1 MADIK
6 LLHPELR
13 TKSQKLVDLMNE
25 KGIKLTISQTLR
37 TREEQNAL
45 YDQGRTK
52 SGNIVTMVK
61 YPYSLH
67 NWGVAFD
74 IAVIIAGKAVWNE
87 KYYKLVGPVGE
98 FLGMEWGGHWKSF
111 ADLTHFQLPGLNV
124 DELIKKYG
132 TPENFIKSWT
142 MREKEAEYV
151 TGFEE
156 LAKVVY
162 KGKTFSAGILK
173 GKAYVEI
180 RTLAEFL
187 GLKIDFDK
195 ETKTVILS

>member
-6 LLHPELR
+6 LLHPDIR
-13 TKSQKLVDLMNE
+13 AKSQKLVELMNE
-25 KGIKLTISQTLR
+25 KGMKITISQTFR
-37 TREEQNAL
+37 TKEEQNAL

-52 SGNIVTMVK
+52 PGKIVTMVK

-74 IAVIIAGKAVWNE
+74 IAVVIAGKAVWSE

-98 FLGMEWGGHWKSF
+98 SLGMEWGGRWKSF
-111 ADLTHFQLPGLNV
+111 VDLTHFQLPGFNV
-124 DELIKKYG
+124 DELIKRYG

-142 MREKEAEYV
+142 MNEKEAESV

-156 LAKVVY
+156 LTTVVY
-162 KGKTFSAGILK
+162 KEKTFSAGILD
-173 GKAYVEI
+173 GKAYVEV
-180 RTLAEFL
+180 RAFAEFL
-187 GLKIDFDK
+187 GLTVDFDQ
-195 ETKTVILS
+195 ETKMVILS